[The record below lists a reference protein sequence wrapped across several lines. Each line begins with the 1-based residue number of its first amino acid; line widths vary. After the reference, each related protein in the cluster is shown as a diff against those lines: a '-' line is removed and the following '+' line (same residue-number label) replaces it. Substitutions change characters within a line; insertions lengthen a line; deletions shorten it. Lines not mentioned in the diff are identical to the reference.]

1 MKVRRKI
8 AFHTQ
13 MHQVVFTHKA
23 VQLHRVKEK
32 VSQHALHPTPD
43 LLTVWSA
50 AVLPTPRVHQGH
62 KG

>member
-1 MKVRRKI
+1 MKIRRKI

-13 MHQVVFTHKA
+13 MHQLAFTHKA

-32 VSQHALHPTPD
+32 VSQHALHSTAD
-43 LLTVWSA
+43 LFTVWTA
-50 AVLPTPRVHQGH
+50 AVPTPRVHQGH